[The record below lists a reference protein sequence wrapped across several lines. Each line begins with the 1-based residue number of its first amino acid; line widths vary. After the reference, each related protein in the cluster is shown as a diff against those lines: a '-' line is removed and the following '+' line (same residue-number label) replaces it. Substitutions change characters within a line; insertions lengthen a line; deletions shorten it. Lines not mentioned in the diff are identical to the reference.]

1 VSVPPPDEPVAPDAE
16 DAPTGD
22 DRASRPARPARPA
35 RPWDP
40 PVTAR
45 MRVLHV
51 SAPTT
56 EGCAVVALASI
67 RAQLARG
74 WNVTVAC
81 PSDGWLGHEARAL
94 GAQVRWWSA
103 RREPTRGVPGELTAL
118 AAVVRDVDP
127 DLVHLHSSK
136 AGLVGRLLLRGR
148 RTTVFQPH
156 GWSFLAATGTT
167 GRLALAWERRA
178 MRWTDQLVCV
188 SEEEH
193 QVAAD
198 RGVRGPTLML
208 PNGVDLQRWP
218 LRDREDRLRARAELG
233 LDPSPLAVC
242 VGRLTEQKGQ
252 RDLLTVWPQVR
263 DRVPQARLALIG
275 DGPDRAD
282 LDRVASQL
290 PGVSL
295 LGNRSDVATWLS
307 AADVVAVPSHW
318 EGMALVPLE
327 AMASGRSVVAARV
340 TGVAESVPEGAGAV
354 VPVGPGPALVDA
366 LADRLADPAGTA
378 DPEGLVGHQH
388 VVAHH
393 DATTSAEA
401 LAASYLRLL
410 VGRRVD

>member
-1 VSVPPPDEPVAPDAE
+1 MTMHDPEEAGADHGD
-16 DAPTGD
+16 DAPPED
-22 DRASRPARPARPA
+22 ERSSRGAPP

-40 PVTAR
+40 PVTSR

-56 EGCAVVALASI
+56 EGCAVVALASV

-94 GAQVRWWSA
+94 GARVRWWSA
-103 RREPTRGVPGELTAL
+103 RREPSRGVPGELAAL
-118 AAVVRDVDP
+118 AAIVRDVDP

-156 GWSFLAATGTT
+156 GWSFLAATGAT

-188 SEEEH
+188 SEEEC
-193 QVAAD
+193 QVATD
-198 RGVRGPTLML
+198 RGLRGPTVVL

-218 LRDREDRLRARAELG
+218 FRDRDDRTRARAELG
-233 LDPSPLAVC
+233 LDGSPLAIC

-252 RDLLTVWPQVR
+252 RDLLAVWPQVR
-263 DRVPQARLALIG
+263 DRVPGARLTLVG
-275 DGPDRAD
+275 DGPDRVD
-282 LDRVASQL
+282 LERLAAAV

-295 LGNRSDVATWLS
+295 VGNRSDVATWMG
-307 AADVVAVPSHW
+307 AADVVAVPSRW

-327 AMASGRSVVAARV
+327 AMASGRSVVAYRV
-340 TGVAESVPEGAGAV
+340 TGVAESVPESAGAV

-366 LADRLADPAGTA
+366 LAARLGDPDGTA
-378 DPEGLVGHQH
+378 DPEGLAGRRY

-393 DATTSAEA
+393 DATTTAEA

-410 VGRRVD
+410 VGRRTD